1 MDCGCVYRGYCKSG
15 LISQTVLLC
24 VCLTLFSGCFLKKN
38 AVDSGSVKLAKFGV
52 TMKLPENFQPLPKE
66 GFKDIGTLRATVLE
80 VNPFTVIPQYA
91 YIDSSGKAVMVV
103 SELQFSEENRPEKYP
118 MDNIY
123 IYQKNLETHF
133 ASGKITS
140 EELNGQDVTTVLMAM
155 MFQED
160 GKDIALF
167 KGLCYVY
174 PNCFFMIDLY
184 VQKDEVTSVDASSY
198 VNAFNSLGVY

>member
-1 MDCGCVYRGYCKSG
+1 MDCGCVRGGYCKANR
-15 LISQTVLLC
+15 ISQMVLLC
-24 VCLTLFSGCFLKKN
+24 VCLALFSGCFFKKK
-38 AVDSGSVKLAKFGV
+38 ATDSGSVKLAKFGV

-66 GFKDIGTLRATVLE
+66 GFKDIETLRETVLE
-80 VNPFTVIPQYA
+80 VAPFTVIPQYA
-91 YIDSSGKAVMVV
+91 YIDSSGKGVMVV
-103 SELQFSEENRPEKYP
+103 SELQFSEGNSPEKYP

-133 ASGKITS
+133 ASGEITS
-140 EELNGQDVTTVLMAM
+140 EELDGKDVTTVLMAM

-160 GKDIALF
+160 GNDIALF

-184 VQKDEVTSVDASSY
+184 VFKDKVTSADAANY